1 MHLSLVSKSLGQK
14 PESKISRVTVDNI
27 TFSVFSKVRENSLSN
42 VICSSQPHYVVKRW
56 KYKAGTRMEISDSEQ
71 RLERWCLQCSGQMLV
86 SQKLIFHCSLALLY
100 FFFIVMLLLVLPTKQ
115 IVYELTAWVHS
126 SYTCTTV
133 GIFILCIVGN
143 NCWPIFTGMSLH
155 YCIWCMTQTLPFTHK
170 GFFDMLLKFSSFGG
184 QT

>member
-1 MHLSLVSKSLGQK
+1 MHHSLVSKCLGQR

-42 VICSSQPHYVVKRW
+42 VICSSQPHYAVKRW
-56 KYKAGTRMEISDSEQ
+56 KYKTGTWMEISDSEQ
-71 RLERWCLQCSGQMLV
+71 RLERWCLHCSVQMLV

-100 FFFIVMLLLVLPTKQ
+100 FFFFFFIVMLLLILPTKQ
-115 IVYELTAWVHS
+115 IFYELTAWVHS

-143 NCWPIFTGMSLH
+143 NSWPLQLLH
-155 YCIWCMTQTLPFTHK
+155 LMHDSDFAIYTQVCL
-170 GFFDMLLKFSSFGG
+170 DMMLKSSSFEG